1 MITVLQAFGL
11 STNSVVEPITSGI
24 INSTWKVKSEKGNYI
39 LQRINDLVFVNP
51 KDIHENIA
59 AIALYLKKNYQH
71 YLFPAPILSLE
82 GSELVHILGKGY
94 YRLFPF
100 IVEPILLMLLRIL
113 NRHLKRQNSLEDL
126 PLI

>member
-1 MITVLQAFGL
+1 V
-11 STNSVVEPITSGI
+11 GI
-24 INSTWKVKSEKGNYI
+24 IFYKELMTMF
-39 LQRINDLVFVNP
+39 LLNP

-100 IVEPILLMLLRIL
+100 IARNPYY
-113 NRHLKRQNSLEDL
+113 
-126 PLI
+126 